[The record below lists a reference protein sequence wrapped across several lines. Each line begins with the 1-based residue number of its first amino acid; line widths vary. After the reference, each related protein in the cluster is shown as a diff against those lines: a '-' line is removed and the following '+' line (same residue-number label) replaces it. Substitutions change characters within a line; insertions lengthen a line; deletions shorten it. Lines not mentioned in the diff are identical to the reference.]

1 MRVQVRVVA
10 VALAACACGSQ
21 VAPVLSLGLRARPA
35 TIDDLGQRSVLTVSL
50 FDQESGLPA
59 DGRVTVSAAAGLLEV
74 PGRDAGRVQEVDL
87 DDAGTALLGYTCR
100 KALDPDCR
108 GAVKLDARWAR
119 GPDWLETVT
128 RVTVGDGGL

>member
-1 MRVQVRVVA
+1 VRVQVRVVA

-35 TIDDLGQRSVLTVSL
+35 AIDDLGQRSVLTVSL
-50 FDQESGLPA
+50 FDTESGLPA
-59 DGRVTVSAAAGLLEV
+59 DGRVTVTAAAGLLEQ
-74 PGRDAGRVQEVDL
+74 PGRDAGLVQEVDL

-100 KALDPDCR
+100 KALDTGCH
-108 GAVKLDARWAR
+108 GAVRLDAKWLK
-119 GPDWLETVT
+119 GSDWLETVA